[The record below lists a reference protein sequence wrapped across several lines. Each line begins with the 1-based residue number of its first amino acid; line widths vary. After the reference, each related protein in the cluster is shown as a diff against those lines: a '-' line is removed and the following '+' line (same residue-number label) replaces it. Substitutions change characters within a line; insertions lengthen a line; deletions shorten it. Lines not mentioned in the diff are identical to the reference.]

1 MSNNKFALVLAT
13 VAMTFALAACS
24 QDKAADTAAQ
34 ATPEE
39 TAPVPMPAPGSDS
52 AAWKKYL
59 ADVVMKNMQGVKTNR
74 PYMYFVPEGSDDKA
88 NMDRE
93 NQLDNVKTVVAR
105 GVLPGNMIAFGGP
118 DSATTADLV
127 VEAFSEG
134 QAGTL
139 KDVVVLFVGAQADSE
154 RVQAALGT
162 VGASYRFA
170 EMK

>member
-1 MSNNKFALVLAT
+1 MIDNKLVLAAAMA
-13 VAMTFALAACS
+13 VMTFALAACNKE
-24 QDKAADTAAQ
+24 QAADPAAQ
-34 ATPEE
+34 AAAAA
-39 TAPVPMPAPGSDS
+39 TAPVPLPAPGSDA

-59 ADVVMKNMQGVKTNR
+59 ADVVMKNMEGVKTNR
-74 PYMYFVPEGSDDKA
+74 PYMYFVPDGGDEKA
-88 NMDRE
+88 AMDRE

-127 VEAFSEG
+127 VEAFAEG

-139 KDVVVLFVGAQADSE
+139 KDVLVLFVGAEADSA
-154 RVQAALGT
+154 RVQAALAT
-162 VGASYRFA
+162 VGATYRFA